1 MLCVLQQIEKHSRPK
16 EARRKQEREEHTMSQ
31 NNMPSSSSTDAGA
44 MKDTGREGRLS
55 FRNFAENQMRRDFKA
70 DAMKKCDLQIG
81 AFAECIKEEG
91 LFAPFKCRDI
101 KRDVNECM
109 TVYNSEERFKLYVK
123 EHEDE
128 IQNKPFV

>member
-1 MLCVLQQIEKHSRPK
+1 
-16 EARRKQEREEHTMSQ
+16 MSSTS
-31 NNMPSSSSTDAGA
+31 NSSPSSVATDAGS

-81 AFAECIKEEG
+81 ALAECIKDEG
-91 LFAPFKCRDI
+91 LLAPYKCREI
-101 KRDVNECM
+101 QKDVNECM
-109 TVYNSEERFKLYVK
+109 TVYNSEERFRLYVK

>member
-1 MLCVLQQIEKHSRPK
+1 
-16 EARRKQEREEHTMSQ
+16 
-31 NNMPSSSSTDAGA
+31 MPSSSNDTSSTTTASDAGA

-91 LFAPFKCRDI
+91 LFAPFKCSDI
-101 KRDVNECM
+101 KKDVNECM
-109 TVYNSEERFKLYVK
+109 TVYNSEERFRLYVK

-128 IQNKPFV
+128 IQAKPFV

>member
-1 MLCVLQQIEKHSRPK
+1 
-16 EARRKQEREEHTMSQ
+16 
-31 NNMPSSSSTDAGA
+31 MPSSSNDTTTATDAGT

-81 AFAECIKEEG
+81 AMAECIKDEG
-91 LFAPFKCRDI
+91 IFAPFKCSQI
-101 KRDVNECM
+101 KNDVNECM
-109 TVYNSEERFKLYVK
+109 SVYNSEERFRLYVK